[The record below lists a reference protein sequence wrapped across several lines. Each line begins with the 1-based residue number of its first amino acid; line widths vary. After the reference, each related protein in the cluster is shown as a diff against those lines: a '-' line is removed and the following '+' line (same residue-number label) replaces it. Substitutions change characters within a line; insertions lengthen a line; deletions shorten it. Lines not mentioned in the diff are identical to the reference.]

1 MKFWKLPYWCRM
13 FFKSKNCI
21 LSIDSE
27 VFLQTSN
34 GLNMKFAHLFHLI
47 NVNFI
52 SICNLIFL
60 KKIWKILNHIKTFV
74 NLSQNLEELHF
85 YSFTIKKIMNI
96 DKISTLMKL
105 ILQEYC
111 CGNIFKNLNNIKEI
125 LKIYLMLLKIMNKI
139 NLLLA

>member
-1 MKFWKLPYWCRM
+1 MCLY
-13 FFKSKNCI
+13 
-21 LSIDSE
+21 
-27 VFLQTSN
+27 
-34 GLNMKFAHLFHLI
+34 
-47 NVNFI
+47 
-52 SICNLIFL
+52 
-60 KKIWKILNHIKTFV
+60 
-74 NLSQNLEELHF
+74 LSQNLEELHF

-111 CGNIFKNLNNIKEI
+111 CGNISKNLNNIKEI